1 MSDLT
6 DNERA
11 YAYVERI
18 TKLREKRKEYNKRYA
33 SKPESKAKKREYQKK
48 YLARPGVREKRK
60 EYFKRYNARPEN
72 KERKERWLLA
82 YLLKKYG
89 NEGGGQ

>member
-1 MSDLT
+1 
-6 DNERA
+6 
-11 YAYVERI
+11 
-18 TKLREKRKEYNKRYA
+18 
-33 SKPESKAKKREYQKK
+33 
-48 YLARPGVREKRK
+48 LARPGVREKRK